1 MKKTP
6 APSNPGAA
14 RAPKAPRPRGRPR
27 SFDRDAALEAAM
39 TVFWNK
45 GFEGTSISDLTAAMG
60 INPPSLY
67 SAFGDKE
74 GLFLEAVERYEA
86 RQGEACPYC
95 DEPTARASVER
106 LLRDMAAE
114 FTSSC
119 HPRGCMMVMATAT
132 SAASTRRLQKAL
144 TTRREAGRAR
154 LRARIERGIA
164 EGDLPPGTDVA
175 ALSDFYMAV
184 IVGMSLQAREGATR
198 KALLAMVETAMRAW
212 PESHARRKSRESA
225 VAA

>member
-1 MKKTP
+1 MKKTS
-6 APSNPGAA
+6 ALSGPGAS
-14 RAPKAPRPRGRPR
+14 RPKVPRPRGRPR

-67 SAFGDKE
+67 AAFGDKE
-74 GLFLEAVERYEA
+74 GLFLEAVERYEE

-95 DEPTARASVER
+95 EEPTARASVER

-164 EGDLPPGTDVA
+164 DRDLPADTDVA

-212 PESHARRKSRESA
+212 PQSHAGRKARASA
-225 VAA
+225 VPA